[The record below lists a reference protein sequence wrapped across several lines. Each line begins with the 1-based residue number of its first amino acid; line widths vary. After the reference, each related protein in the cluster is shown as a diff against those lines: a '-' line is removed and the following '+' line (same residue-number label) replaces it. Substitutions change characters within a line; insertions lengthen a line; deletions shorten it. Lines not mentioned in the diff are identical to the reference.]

1 MLKILFGVLIA
12 INGALLAYQQGWL
25 DAMLPAS
32 HEPSRLAAQLH
43 PERLKLIAPEQTE
56 DAGSPSTSEA
66 PSRAAPTP
74 APAVAACLEL
84 GNFEMA
90 EAQRFE
96 AQLASLGLGERLQR
110 RMVQENV
117 RHIVY
122 IPPLGNKEAADR
134 KGAEL
139 AALGVRDYFV
149 IQDSSPLQW
158 GISLGIFRT
167 EESAR
172 NHLQALTAQ
181 GVRSA
186 RVGTHGLGGNR
197 VAFQLRGIDAAM
209 RESIERIRE
218 AFPRQQWR
226 DCA

>member
-1 MLKILFGVLIA
+1 MLKILFGILIV
-12 INGALLAYQQGWL
+12 INGALLSYQQGWL
-25 DAMLPAS
+25 DVLLPVS

-43 PERLKLIAPEQTE
+43 PERLKLIAPEQAEET
-56 DAGSPSTSEA
+56 GTPTTSEA
-66 PSRAAPTP
+66 PPRAAP

-197 VAFQLRGIDAAM
+197 VAFQLRGIDAAT
-209 RESIERIRE
+209 RESIDRIRE